1 MKDNK
6 HTNLPI
12 FMSIGIS
19 AGVAIGAATNNIP
32 VAMSIGVGAGLA
44 LGAALD
50 ALNRDKDDK
59 EK

>member
-1 MKDNK
+1 
-6 HTNLPI
+6 
-12 FMSIGIS
+12 MSIGIS

-50 ALNRDKDDK
+50 AFNRDKDDK